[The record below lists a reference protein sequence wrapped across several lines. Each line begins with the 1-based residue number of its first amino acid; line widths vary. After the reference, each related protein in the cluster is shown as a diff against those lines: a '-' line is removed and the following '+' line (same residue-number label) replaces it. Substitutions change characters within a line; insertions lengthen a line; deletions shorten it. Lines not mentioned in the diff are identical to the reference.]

1 MKSSN
6 SFKVHSENL
15 LKLFE
20 ELQKTYYAHLSHDKK
35 EKETLFEHSK
45 LVSDYCLMLIDAHG
59 IEIIIDSLIEKLNQN
74 MPIKNHKEFE
84 SLFKESFL
92 AAIIYHDLG
101 KVNPNFQILR
111 MENEL
116 FLQDKN
122 LSIQSY
128 HSFLGSYLYANVFL
142 KRIFENEKFSIEEKL
157 LLYFIVLLFSSAI
170 IKHHNSTIDLSIE
183 FDEQQVDDCFSFLK
197 TYSIQFDNGFGKNF
211 FLSAVKILEGGNKLV
226 ENKPQVYFNLFAIT
240 KLLYSLLTASDFY
253 ATNEFMTKIEINEF
267 GILSKP
273 EKEKLIERF
282 KTVKSYNKDL
292 YVNLEHYQSYPF
304 EKLTERNNQNLNILR
319 QKLTTEMI
327 SNLRNHSASRC
338 FYLEAPTGGGKTNL
352 SLAFATELM
361 NADSSLNKVFYVFPF
376 TTLITQ
382 TFKSI
387 KETLDIDNNS
397 IIQLHSKAGFHEKGD
412 GTYGN
417 EKRLY
422 LDNLFVNYP
431 IALMSHV
438 RFFDIL
444 KGNEKESNYLLHRLC
459 NSVVIIDEIQTYNP
473 EHWDKIVYFLAN
485 YAQLFNIRVLIMSAT
500 LPKIDALH
508 ENLKG
513 SFVSLISNREQYFSN
528 QNFAGRVSFD
538 FTLADKKRPDNEE
551 RENYLIELSDF
562 MIDKAELYASSNDKS
577 VKVLIEFI
585 TKKTAALFFSIINK
599 DSRFEDYKILL
610 LSGDILEFR
619 RKQIINSIKEQEF
632 SKVIVISTQ
641 VVEAGVDID
650 MDLGFKDRSLI
661 DSDEQL
667 AGRINRNASKDN
679 CIVYLFDCDKTSTIY
694 GSDSR
699 YKVQQ
704 TDKDIF
710 DDYKDILVKKQF
722 HALYEKV
729 FDLKSKNMKNFFHAG
744 NSYYQNFKNFNFS
757 KLHAEFKLIEDND
770 SQQLFI
776 PIQIPASFFENISD
790 IEKMG
795 ALTREKEYVDGA
807 KVFDYYEKLIK
818 LEFND
823 HTIKKIE
830 MKKLGSIMSQFCIS
844 IYRKQLEIIAD
855 MLDPN
860 KGKYGYCYLLNWEL
874 CYSKEYGFDSKRIAT
889 CMFT

>member
-1 MKSSN
+1 MRSFNCSKDCLN
-6 SFKVHSENL
+6 SL
-15 LKLFE
+15 LPIFD
-20 ELQKTYYAHLSHDKK
+20 ELQNTYYAHLSNDKSVK
-35 EKETLFEHSK
+35 ESLFEHSE
-45 LVSDYCLMLIDAHG
+45 LVSAYSLKLIEAHG
-59 IEIIIDSLIEKLNQN
+59 LEVLLDSLIGELMMLLPVKDEMGCGNQL
-74 MPIKNHKEFE
+74 KEV
-84 SLFKESFL
+84 FL
-92 AAIIYHDLG
+92 AAIVYHDLG
-101 KVNPNFQILR
+101 KVNPNFQILK
-111 MENEL
+111 MDNDL
-116 FLQDKN
+116 FDQNKKLTF
-122 LSIQSY
+122 QSN
-128 HSFLGSYLYANVFL
+128 HSLLGAYLFSNIFFKKV
-142 KRIFENEKFSIEEKL
+142 FENKKLDEDEKLVLYFSI
-157 LLYFIVLLFSSAI
+157 LLFAGAI
-170 IKHHNSTIDLSIE
+170 IKHHNPTIDFSLE
-183 FDEQQVDDCFSFLK
+183 FDNQQIDDCYSFLE
-197 TYSIQFDNGFGKNF
+197 TYRIFLDENFCSSFYLGANDIFGEFREMVDK
-211 FLSAVKILEGGNKLV
+211 SE
-226 ENKPQVYFNLFAIT
+226 VYFNLFATT

-253 ATNEFMTKIEINEF
+253 ATNEFMTKIEVNEF

-282 KTVKSYNKDL
+282 KTVKPYNKDL
-292 YVNLEHYQSYPF
+292 YAKLEHYQSIPF
-304 EKLTERNNQNLNILR
+304 EKLAERNNQNLNILR
-319 QKLTTEMI
+319 QKLTAEMI
-327 SNLRNHSASRC
+327 SNLREHSANRC
-338 FYLEAPTGGGKTNL
+338 FYLEAPTGAGKTNL

-361 NADSSLNKVFYVFPF
+361 NVDSSLNKVFYVFPF

-387 KETLDIDNNS
+387 KETLEIDNNS

-417 EKRLY
+417 EKRIY

-431 IALMSHV
+431 IALLSHV

-459 NSVVIIDEIQTYNP
+459 NSIVIIDEIQTYDP
-473 EHWDKIVYFLAN
+473 KHWDKIVYFLVN

-508 ENLKG
+508 KDLKG
-513 SFVSLISNREQYFSN
+513 SFISLISNRDHYFSN

-551 RENYLIELSDF
+551 KENYLIELSEF
-562 MIDKAELYASSNDKS
+562 MIEKAEQYASSNDEK

-585 TKKTAALFFSIINK
+585 TKKTAALFFSIINQ
-599 DSRFEDYKILL
+599 DCRFEEYKILL

-632 SKVIVISTQ
+632 PKVIVVSTQ

-710 DDYKDILVKKQF
+710 DDYKEILVKKQF

-729 FDLKSKNMKNFFHAG
+729 FEQKLRNMRNVFHAD
-744 NSYYQNFKNFNFS
+744 NSYYQYFKNFNFS
-757 KLHAEFKLIEDND
+757 KLHTDFKLIEDND

-776 PIQIPASFFENISD
+776 PISIPVSFFENRTD
-790 IEKMG
+790 LEQMDV
-795 ALTREKEYVDGA
+795 LTENGENVDGS
-807 KVFDYYEKLIK
+807 KTFDFYEKLIRC
-818 LEFND
+818 EFD
-823 HTIKKIE
+823 DFVLKQIE
-830 MKKLGSIMSQFCIS
+830 MKKLGSILSQFSIS
-844 IYRKQLEIIAD
+844 IYKKQLDSISTF
-855 MLDPN
+855 LDP
-860 KGKYGYCYLLNWEL
+860 GKEKFGFKYLLNWKL
-874 CYSKEYGFDSKRIAT
+874 CYSPEYGFDSGKIDT
-889 CMFT
+889 SIFL